1 MGIFVH
7 TVPKQFVDVQ
17 GGIMQQ
23 TVAGHA
29 MDLLANEIRTSLPPI
44 TLRVT
49 NVIGYIILIA
59 VNIAA
64 STGLLGPTNAEVSAR
79 HPTPLT
85 PAGWGTALHHD
96 LRFPFRQQEVLYKTK
111 PSSHAH
117 VPMHLA
123 SIQLASHA

>member
-1 MGIFVH
+1 MSAEMCFFSTGLAV
-7 TVPKQFVDVQ
+7 
-17 GGIMQQ
+17 MQQ

-29 MDLLANEIRTSLPPI
+29 MELLANEISTSLPPI

-49 NVIGYIILIA
+49 NVIGYAILIA

-85 PAGWGTALHHD
+85 PAGYISYSLSIIIIARVL
-96 LRFPFRQQEVLYKTK
+96 LAFPCIR
-111 PSSHAH
+111 
-117 VPMHLA
+117 
-123 SIQLASHA
+123 I

>member
-1 MGIFVH
+1 
-7 TVPKQFVDVQ
+7 
-17 GGIMQQ
+17 MQQ

-49 NVIGYIILIA
+49 NVVGYIILIA

-85 PAGWGTALHHD
+85 PAGWALHRIMIFVS
-96 LRFPFRQQEVLYKTK
+96 LFVSKMSSTK
-111 PSSHAH
+111 RSPHHMLMCQCTWLVSSLLHTLKA
-117 VPMHLA
+117 LC
-123 SIQLASHA
+123 LGDWEFKW

>member
-1 MGIFVH
+1 
-7 TVPKQFVDVQ
+7 
-17 GGIMQQ
+17 MQQ

-29 MDLLANEIRTSLPPI
+29 MDLLANEIRTSVPPI

-64 STGLLGPTNAEVSAR
+64 STGILGPTNAEISAR

-85 PAGWGTALHHD
+85 PAGC
-96 LRFPFRQQEVLYKTK
+96 VLLNT
-111 PSSHAH
+111 HFLVCH
-117 VPMHLA
+117 LVRIVPCSRITGHLA
-123 SIQLASHA
+123 C